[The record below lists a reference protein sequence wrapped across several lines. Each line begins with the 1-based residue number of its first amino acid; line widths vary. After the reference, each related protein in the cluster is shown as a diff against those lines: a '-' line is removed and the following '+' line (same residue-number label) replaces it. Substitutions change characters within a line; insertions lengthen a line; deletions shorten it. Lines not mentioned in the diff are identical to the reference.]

1 MVVVVVVTFV
11 VVVGGGGG
19 GVNALFIISSKIL
32 SESGKHG
39 PPRH

>member
-11 VVVGGGGG
+11 VVVGGGG